1 MIKINKD
8 YNDFDEFFI
17 NEFNDTNLKKAYQ
30 NFVKKTELIKKIS
43 EEKYTLKQNIL
54 PYAIKQLHI
63 EGFRGIKDTNI
74 SNLEI
79 DSQWIFLAG
88 NNGAGKTSIL
98 QAIALGLWGQ
108 ADSLDKQYQNSNI
121 GLELYTK
128 EKTIINNLNNKSAF
142 TKIHNFVAY
151 GPSRLSMQS
160 TSSENEEKEE
170 SSKTYNIF
178 NDNGMLL
185 NIESELS
192 RWSQIPSYKNRYE
205 TIKFLLI
212 EILNISDIKV
222 DEKNYKK
229 LLYKEKEEN
238 SESAFEWIEFKNLAS
253 GYRNIIG
260 MIGDLILR
268 FYKIE
273 ENQNLNPKD
282 FEGIV
287 LIDEF
292 DLHLHPKWQKKL
304 VEILTTSFKKIQ
316 FIVST
321 HSVIPLLGAPQNSI
335 LLKVDRNVEKGIFI
349 ERINLNLKVLLPET
363 ILTSELYDFKTI
375 THKDLDNI
383 SDLRTENNYDE
394 LLFNNNVN
402 KKLKQ
407 YAEISDYPTDLFE

>member
-1 MIKINKD
+1 MNKKELE
-8 YNDFDEFFI
+8 N
-17 NEFNDTNLKKAYQ
+17 N
-30 NFVKKTELIKKIS
+30 LIKKIS
-43 EEKYTLKQNIL
+43 QEKYTQKTNIL
-54 PYAIKQLHI
+54 PFAIKQILI
-63 EGFRGIKDTNI
+63 ENFRGIKKAII
-74 SNLEI
+74 SELEI

-108 ADSLDKQYQNSNI
+108 ADTLDRQYQNSNI
-121 GLELYTK
+121 GLELYTNN
-128 EKTIINNLNNKSAF
+128 KTIINNLNDYSDF
-142 TKIHNFVAY
+142 TKIHNFVAF

-160 TSSENEEKEE
+160 TSSDNEEKEE

-192 RWSQIPSYKNRYE
+192 RWSQIPKFKKRYE
-205 TIKFLLI
+205 IIKTILI
-212 EILNISDIKV
+212 EILNIKDIKIE
-222 DEKNYKK
+222 EKNYKK

-238 SESAFEWIEFKNLAS
+238 SDETYEWLEFRNLAS
-253 GYRNIIG
+253 GYRNLIG

-268 FYKIE
+268 FYKID
-273 ENQNLNPKD
+273 ENENKNPKD

-287 LIDEF
+287 LIDEL

-304 VEILTTSFKKIQ
+304 VEILTTTFKKIQ

-335 LLKVDRNVEKGIFI
+335 LLKIDRNVEKGIFI

-375 THKDLDNI
+375 THKDLDNFTE
-383 SDLRTENNYDE
+383 LRTELYFDE
-394 LLFNNNVN
+394 IIFNDNVN

-407 YAEISDYPTDLFE
+407 YSEKSDYPTDLFE